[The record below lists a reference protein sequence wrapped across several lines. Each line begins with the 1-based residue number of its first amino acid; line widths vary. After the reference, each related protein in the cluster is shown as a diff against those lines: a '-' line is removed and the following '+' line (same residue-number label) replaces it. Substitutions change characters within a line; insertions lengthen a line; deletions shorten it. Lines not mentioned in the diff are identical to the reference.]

1 MNVILSIDQS
11 TSGTKAIL
19 FDLNGNLLDQTSL
32 PHQQFYPQP
41 GWVEHDAEEIYQNT
55 LKTVKMLLDR
65 NENRSHDII
74 YLSFTNQRETAVVFD
89 RDTGKPL
96 YHAIVWQC
104 RRGTSICDTLIADG
118 YESFVQQRTGLKI
131 DTYFSASK
139 WMWLIENQPEIHQK
153 LQDGRALIGTI
164 DTYMIYRMTRGKVF
178 ASDHTNASRTLLYN
192 IHSLTWD
199 PELCALFHVP
209 IQALPEVRNSNAH
222 YGETDLEG
230 CLVSTIPICGVM
242 GDSQAAL
249 FGQRGYQP
257 GAVKITIGTG
267 SSILLNLGSQPKS
280 SNQGLVTAVA
290 WVLDNQPTYCFEG
303 ITNFTGATINW
314 LRDKLNLITSPD
326 ETESVAFSV
335 EDNGGV
341 YLVNAF
347 VGLSAPYWRPDVRA
361 AILGLT
367 PSSTRAHVIRA
378 ALEAIAYLTT
388 DILESMSQEGD
399 VELSSIHADG
409 GSTSNRFLMQFM
421 ADMTHLKVRAANLP
435 ELSALGVALA
445 GGLGMGIYESLEN
458 LQHLPLSFTDYTPV
472 MPYEQTEKLYAGWKH
487 AVKQVLVQ

>member
-74 YLSFTNQRETAVVFD
+74 FLSLTNQRETAVVFD
-89 RDTGKPL
+89 RVTGNPL

-139 WMWLIENQPEIHQK
+139 WMWLIENQPEISQK

-164 DTYMIYRMTRGKVF
+164 DTYLIYRLTQGKVF
-178 ASDHTNASRTLLYN
+178 ATDHTNASRTLLYN
-192 IHSLTWD
+192 IHNLSWD
-199 PELCALFHVP
+199 SDLCTLFHVP
-209 IQALPEVRNSNAH
+209 IQALPEVRDSNAH

-230 CLVSTIPICGVM
+230 ALTSSVPICGVM

-326 ETESVAFSV
+326 ETESAALSV

-388 DILESMSQEGD
+388 DILESMSREGN
-399 VELSSIHADG
+399 VKLRSINADG
-409 GSTSNRFLMQFM
+409 GSTGNRFLMQFM
-421 ADMTHLKVRAANLP
+421 ADMTRLKVRAANLP

-445 GGLGMGIYESLEN
+445 GGLGMGIFDSLEN

-472 MPYEQTEKLYAGWKH
+472 MSYEQSEKLYAGWKH
-487 AVKQVLVQ
+487 AVKQVLVR

>member
-1 MNVILSIDQS
+1 
-11 TSGTKAIL
+11 
-19 FDLNGNLLDQTSL
+19 
-32 PHQQFYPQP
+32 
-41 GWVEHDAEEIYQNT
+41 
-55 LKTVKMLLDR
+55 
-65 NENRSHDII
+65 
-74 YLSFTNQRETAVVFD
+74 
-89 RDTGKPL
+89 
-96 YHAIVWQC
+96 
-104 RRGTSICDTLIADG
+104 
-118 YESFVQQRTGLKI
+118 
-131 DTYFSASK
+131 
-139 WMWLIENQPEIHQK
+139 QK

-164 DTYMIYRMTRGKVF
+164 DTYMIYRLTQGKVF
-178 ASDHTNASRTLLYN
+178 ATDHTNASRTLLYN
-192 IHSLTWD
+192 IHNLSWD
-199 PELCALFHVP
+199 SDLCTLFHVP
-209 IQALPEVRNSNAH
+209 IQALPEVRDSNAH

-230 CLVSTIPICGVM
+230 VLTSSIPICGVM

-326 ETESVAFSV
+326 ETESAALSV

-388 DILESMSQEGD
+388 DILESMSREGN
-399 VELSSIHADG
+399 VKLRSIHADG
-409 GSTSNRFLMQFM
+409 GSTGNRFLMQFM
-421 ADMTHLKVRAANLP
+421 ADMTRLKVRAANLP

-445 GGLGMGIYESLEN
+445 GGLGMGIFDSLEN

-472 MPYEQTEKLYAGWKH
+472 MSYEQSEKLYAGWKH
-487 AVKQVLVQ
+487 AVKQVLVR